1 MIAYFDT
8 SAVIP
13 LIVEEDGSERA
24 GRLWDAADRV
34 VSVRLVYPQAR
45 AALAA
50 ARRARRLTESA
61 LRRATTD
68 LETVVGQLDIVEL
81 SEGLARRAG
90 ELAELQGLRGY
101 DAVHL
106 AAAETVADAEL
117 VLVAGDTE
125 LLGAAGRMGL
135 ATGLTR

>member
-1 MIAYFDT
+1 VIAYFDT

>member
-1 MIAYFDT
+1 VIAYFDT

-117 VLVAGDTE
+117 VLGARGTE

>member
-1 MIAYFDT
+1 
-8 SAVIP
+8 
-13 LIVEEDGSERA
+13 IVEEDGSERA